1 MAGRKNLPSVD
12 MLFGDLEGTADEL
25 LSTSTLIEIDK
36 ISPDPDQ
43 PRKISDPPTPEQ
55 LRGLEELAASIRSE
69 GVLQP
74 VIVRPLG
81 RNSYILVAGE
91 RRWRASR
98 IAGLDSIPAIV
109 RDFDI
114 LEARVVSLIEN
125 IQREDLNEDE
135 RADALVKLK
144 DLQNLT
150 WKEVG
155 DKVGLSEPRVKALA
169 RITREPE
176 SIRMLV
182 REGLSPAHLEVT
194 RSVDN
199 HEIREEI
206 LKKAVENNIP
216 VRQTRDMAKIWSE
229 SPHLPADEL
238 LEKSTAKKVT
248 VTRIVEKDGIKREEK
263 KTFEVDAG
271 SKVIPE
277 EFLIDEET
285 AKKIAEAHGD
295 ENLAKAME
303 RSEEARKKIPVRKLK
318 AALSL
323 LDTLD
328 LKETDGEREDLMNI
342 LDEIEKR
349 VKKLRESIGG
359 ENSPQ
364 RH

>member
-25 LSTSTLIEIDK
+25 LSTSTLIEINK

-55 LRGLEELAASIRSE
+55 LRGLEELAASIKSE
-69 GVLQP
+69 GILQP

-98 IAGLDSIPAIV
+98 IAGLESIPAIV
-109 RDFDI
+109 RDFDL

-176 SIRMLV
+176 SIRILV

-199 HEIREEI
+199 HEVREEI

-238 LEKSTAKKVT
+238 MEKSKEKKKAT
-248 VTRIVEKDGIKREEK
+248 VTQIVEKPGIKTMEK
-263 KTFEVDAG
+263 KTVDFGAG
-271 SKVIPE
+271 AGE
-277 EFLIDEET
+277 E
-285 AKKIAEAHGD
+285 AD
-295 ENLAKAME
+295 ENFVGAMKKSKE
-303 RSEEARKKIPVRKLK
+303 LRSKIPVSKLK
-318 AALSL
+318 AVLSL

-328 LKETDGEREDLMNI
+328 LNDSGIEKDDLVGI
-342 LDEIEKR
+342 LDEIEEKI
-349 VKKLRESIGG
+349 KKLRESIKV
-359 ENSPQ
+359 
-364 RH
+364 

>member
-12 MLFGDLEGTADEL
+12 MLFGDLEETADEL
-25 LSTSTLIEIDK
+25 LSTSTMIEIGK

-43 PRKISDPPTPEQ
+43 PRKITDPPTPEQ
-55 LRGLEELAASIRSE
+55 MRGLEELAASIKSE

-109 RDFDI
+109 RDFDL

-176 SIRMLV
+176 SIRILV

-199 HEIREEI
+199 HEVREEI

-216 VRQTRDMAKIWSE
+216 VRQTRDMAKLWSE
-229 SPHLPADEL
+229 SPHLPANEL
-238 LEKSTAKKVT
+238 MEKSGEKKKAT
-248 VTRIVEKDGIKREEK
+248 ITRIVEKPGLKTVEK
-263 KTFEVDAG
+263 KTFEMGAG
-271 SKVIPE
+271 TE
-277 EFLIDEET
+277 E
-285 AKKIAEAHGD
+285 EAD
-295 ENLAKAME
+295 ENFVEAMK
-303 RSEEARKKIPVRKLK
+303 RSEEFRSKIPVSKLR

-323 LDTLD
+323 LNTLD
-328 LKETDGEREDLMNI
+328 LKASVEERDDLMGI
-342 LDEIEKR
+342 LDEIEER

-359 ENSPQ
+359 EILPQ

>member
-55 LRGLEELAASIRSE
+55 MRGLEELAASIKNE

-109 RDFDI
+109 RDFDL

-135 RADALVKLK
+135 RADALVRLK

-199 HEIREEI
+199 HEVREEI

-216 VRQTRDMAKIWSE
+216 VRQTRDMAKLWSE

-238 LEKSTAKKVT
+238 MEKSAEKKKVT
-248 VTRIVEKDGIKREEK
+248 ITKIVEKPGSKTVEK
-263 KTFEVDAG
+263 KTSDMGTETKEEADEYLLNAMKK
-271 SKVIPE
+271 SE
-277 EFLIDEET
+277 EF
-285 AKKIAEAHGD
+285 
-295 ENLAKAME
+295 
-303 RSEEARKKIPVRKLK
+303 RSKIPVSKLR
-318 AALSL
+318 AVLSL
-323 LDTLD
+323 LDTLE
-328 LKETDGEREDLMNI
+328 LKENVEERDDLMGI
-342 LDEIEKR
+342 LDEIEER

-359 ENSPQ
+359 ANLPQ